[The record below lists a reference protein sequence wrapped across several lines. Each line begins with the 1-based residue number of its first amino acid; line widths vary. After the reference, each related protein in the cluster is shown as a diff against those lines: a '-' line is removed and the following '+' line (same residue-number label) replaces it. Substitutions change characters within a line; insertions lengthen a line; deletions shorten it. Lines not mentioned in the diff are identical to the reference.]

1 MDRPGANLDL
11 SNSVNE
17 FFYLS
22 ACGEEA
28 RRWIAEFEGPANLEL
43 RLDLLQTLRHLRA
56 QHISAGATLLA
67 DIESRL
73 STREPGSESVD
84 RFLWR
89 YFFAARAYLEYLQ
102 GDLEAALSS
111 LADAD
116 EGIRWIISREGFL
129 LPLAIHCTDFIIQR
143 ARIARRA
150 GDWGG
155 VQRHLRSLRSV
166 CEGTQPYCVLGPGR
180 SVGQHDLK
188 RFFAAL
194 DLDDRQKVQAES
206 FLQGNLS
213 AVEMTAR
220 IAERIFALPDMVIPY
235 P

>member
-1 MDRPGANLDL
+1 MDRPGANLDP
-11 SNSVNE
+11 SYSVTE

-28 RRWIAEFEGPANLEL
+28 RRWLAEFEGPDNLEL

-56 QHISAGATLLA
+56 QQISAGATLLA
-67 DIESRL
+67 GIESRL

-102 GDLEAALSS
+102 GDLESTLSS

-116 EGIRWIISREGFL
+116 DGIRWLISRKGFL
-129 LPLAIHCTDFIIQR
+129 LPLAVHCTDFIIQR
-143 ARIARRA
+143 ARVARRA
-150 GDWGG
+150 GDWEG
-155 VQRHLRSLRSV
+155 VQRHLWTLRSV

-188 RFFAAL
+188 KFFAAL
-194 DLDDRQKVQAES
+194 DLDDRQKIQAER
-206 FLQGNLS
+206 FLHGDLS
-213 AVEMTAR
+213 AAETTAR